1 MRRLFRLW
9 RVMGSDLRLVAA
21 ALRSPG
27 RPAWL
32 LPAALAL
39 GFFAV
44 EPFNFA
50 VPFLGVVDDM
60 ILLPLLLRGLA
71 RMVAAHGGAALH
83 AKDPRV
89 VSVQ

>member
-9 RVMGSDLRLVAA
+9 RVMGTDLRLVAA
-21 ALRSPG
+21 ALRV
-27 RPAWL
+27 
-32 LPAALAL
+32 
-39 GFFAV
+39 FAF

-50 VPFLGVVDDM
+50 IPFLGVVDDM

-71 RMVAAHGGAALH
+71 KMVTAHGAAALH
-83 AKDPRV
+83 GKDPRV